1 MSNNNILKFIKES
14 LFHIANINW
23 ALKNAKLEILVDFI
37 HSDIASITVVTNKV
51 TIQSDLYIIENYIK
65 KVDDINIIN
74 VNTPCLSQS
83 KSYLKIIDIPYHS
96 HNSSNKCL
104 IPNNVEGIIKQNQI
118 FDNIVLTS
126 KLWVIK
132 VLPKSDMLI
141 I

>member
-83 KSYLKIIDIPYHS
+83 KSYLKIIDNHYHS

-118 FDNIVLTS
+118 FDNKVLTS